1 MQISFNLLL
10 CYHFL
15 ICHLHSAQIQL
26 SSKVRKGVKKYD
38 SNSFVRTIAVRP
50 RQAIAYPCSDREK
63 HQEGCSN
70 RRKGNCWAEITENC
84 EGDKSMKSRT
94 GRKRKRPS
102 ISGGLSDCCSLALWE
117 EATGDGRLK
126 TLEWRIIKKNQWCLS
141 VFLIFR
147 SFHMAPAWC
156 ALFKYCIPLQHPP
169 TPVVCLLS
177 SPLAFFPPSL
187 YPFSSLMTELLAGDM
202 KAAFSHRKSIL
213 NSQERDQL
221 SEMLNWTLD
230 LSLACLIFLKHSSF
244 LFSHFHLSISNFS
257 ASRLSLSIYC
267 C

>member
-126 TLEWRIIKKNQWCLS
+126 TLEWRIIKKINGACQFFWSVALFTWHQLGVLYSSTVYHFSIPPPLLS
-141 VFLIFR
+141 VF
-147 SFHMAPAWC
+147 S
-156 ALFKYCIPLQHPP
+156 
-169 TPVVCLLS
+169 PVLL
-177 SPLAFFPPSL
+177 LFFPPSL

-230 LSLACLIFLKHSSF
+230 LSLACLIFFKHSSF